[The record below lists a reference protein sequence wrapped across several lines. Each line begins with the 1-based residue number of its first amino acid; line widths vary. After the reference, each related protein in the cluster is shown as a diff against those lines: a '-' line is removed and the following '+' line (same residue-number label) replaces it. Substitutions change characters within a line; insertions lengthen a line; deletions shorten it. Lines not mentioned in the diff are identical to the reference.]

1 MSELRRKTITGYC
14 DPISARPGQQLDFKV
29 CCYEDG
35 PYEADLVRVFGGDD
49 RPDGI
54 GVIEEAVAAPFAGA
68 RDGRF
73 QAIHAGSYGSLDD
86 QDRLV
91 GRQSFTM
98 QAMVQ
103 PTLPGRGLNTGRQVV
118 MGRWRA
124 GDETGFALLLDADGA
139 LALAIG
145 EDGSGEDGGGDDGG
159 RRAFLS
165 TGVPMRRGQW
175 AFVAAS
181 YDGASGRAR
190 LVQRPLPTGPG
201 DSLISPAI
209 GRAETLAKNLT
220 LGAAGAPF
228 LFAAGHGAP
237 KTAEFSAHFNGKIDR
252 PRLAERALND
262 DEMAA
267 LSGPTVPRALTDC
280 ILGCWDFAADISSD
294 RISDL
299 SPHGWHGQ
307 VVNLPT
313 RGVTGHNWD
322 GSEHNWRHALDQYG
336 AIHFHQDDLYDAGWQ
351 TDFSYTVPM
360 DLPSGV
366 YAARLRHVGH
376 GDGNGGGDVDRI
388 PFFVLPP
395 KVQATADVAL
405 LVPTASYMAYANT
418 RQRLQPNLIFGDGHP
433 EWVNDGFLA
442 SHPEVGGSLYDSH
455 DDRSGIH
462 YSSRLR
468 PVMNMKPGDNR
479 PWGLPADLNIV
490 AWLSHIGQEFD
501 VITDEELHR
510 EGAALLQ
517 PYRCILTGS
526 HPEYHSTD
534 MLDGIATYLDQGGRL
549 MYLGGNGFYWRI
561 AFRDDKPGVIEVRR
575 AEDGTRAWMSP
586 VGEYYQSFNGE
597 YGGLWRRNGRPPNQL
612 VGIGFAAQGFE
623 DSGHYE
629 RQGGADDP
637 RAAFALAGVAAGPI
651 GDFGSIGG
659 GAAGEEIDRWDTR
672 DGTPI
677 HALVL
682 ARAANFGGDMLR
694 TKEDFLSTMPQFDD
708 PNVRA
713 DMVFFECPEGGAVF
727 STGSIAWVS
736 SLAHDG
742 YANNVAQI
750 TANVLRRFLDPTPFP
765 APP

>member
-1 MSELRRKTITGYC
+1 MPELRRKTITGYC
-14 DPISARPGQQLDFKV
+14 DPLSARPGQAIDFKV

-35 PYEADLVRVFGGDD
+35 AYDAELVRVIGGDD
-49 RPDGI
+49 TPGGT
-54 GVIEEAVAAPFAGA
+54 GVIEELVAAPFAQSYA
-68 RDGRF
+68 GRY
-73 QAIHAGSYGSLDD
+73 QAIHTGSHGIVDSGKGLAGIG
-86 QDRLV
+86 
-91 GRQSFTM
+91 SFTL
-98 QAMVQ
+98 QAMIQ
-103 PTLPGRGLNTGRQVV
+103 PTLPGCQRQVV

-124 GDETGFALLLDADGA
+124 DDEAGFVMLLDDDGA

-145 EDGSGEDGGGDDGG
+145 EDGIE
-159 RRAFLS
+159 RQAFLS
-165 TGVPMRRGQW
+165 TGVPLRRGQW
-175 AFVAAS
+175 VFAAAS
-181 YDGASGRAR
+181 YDGASGRAW
-190 LVQRPLPTGPG
+190 LVQRPLPLGPG
-201 DSLISPAI
+201 DSVISPAI
-209 GRAETLAKNLT
+209 ERTETLAQNLSP
-220 LGAAGAPF
+220 GAAGSPF
-228 LFAAGHGAP
+228 LFAAADGAP
-237 KTAEFSAHFNGKIDR
+237 KTAHFNGKIDR
-252 PRLAERALND
+252 PRLAERALSD
-262 DEMAA
+262 AEMAA
-267 LSGPTVPRALTDC
+267 LSGPAVPEDLADC
-280 ILGCWDFAADISSD
+280 VRGCWDFGSDISSD

-299 SPHGWHGQ
+299 SAHGLQGQ

-313 RGVTGHNWD
+313 RGVAGHNWD
-322 GSEHNWRHALDQYG
+322 GREQNWHHAPEQYG
-336 AIHFHQDDLYDAGWQ
+336 AIHFHQDDMYDAGWP
-351 TDFSYTVPM
+351 TDFSYAVPD

-366 YAARLRHVGH
+366 YAARLRHGK
-376 GDGNGGGDVDRI
+376 DIDRI

-395 KVQATADVAL
+395 KGQATAGVAF

-433 EWVNDGFLA
+433 EYVNDGFLA
-442 SHPEVGGSLYDSH
+442 GHPEVGGSLYDLH

-490 AWLSHIGQEFD
+490 AWLTQMGQKFD
-501 VITDEELHR
+501 VITDEELHT

-517 PYRCILTGS
+517 PYRCVLTGS
-526 HPEYHSTD
+526 HPEYHSTA
-534 MLDGIATYLDQGGRL
+534 MLDGIAAYLGQGGRL

-561 AFRDDKPGVIEVRR
+561 AFRKDKPGAIEVRR

-586 VGEYYQSFNGE
+586 VGEYYHSFNGE

-629 RQGGADDP
+629 RQSDADDP
-637 RAAFALAGVAAGPI
+637 RAAFALAGVGAGPI
-651 GDFGSIGG
+651 GDYGSIGG

-682 ARAANFGGDMLR
+682 ARADDFGGHMLR

-713 DMVFFECPEGGAVF
+713 DMVFFECPQGGAVF
-727 STGSIAWVS
+727 ATGSITWVS
-736 SLAHDG
+736 SLAHNG

-750 TANVLRRFLDPTPFP
+750 TGNVLRRFLDPMPFP
-765 APP
+765 PPPRLA

>member
-1 MSELRRKTITGYC
+1 MSEQRHKTITGYC
-14 DPISARPGQQLDFKV
+14 DPISIRPGQQVDFKV
-29 CCYEDG
+29 CCYEAG
-35 PYEADLVRVFGGDD
+35 AYEAELVRVIGGDD
-49 RPDGI
+49 TPGGI
-54 GVIEEAVAAPFAGA
+54 GVIEEVVAAPFAGSYE
-68 RDGRF
+68 GRH
-73 QAIHAGSYGSLDD
+73 QAIHTGSYGSVEA
-86 QDRLV
+86 QDALA
-91 GRQSFTM
+91 GLHSFTL
-98 QAMVQ
+98 QAMIC
-103 PTLPGRGLNTGRQVV
+103 PTLPGQQRQVL
-118 MGRWRA
+118 MGRWQA
-124 GDETGFALLLDADGA
+124 DDEAGFALLLDDAGA
-139 LALAIG
+139 LALEMG
-145 EDGSGEDGGGDDGG
+145 EDGNRGGGG
-159 RRAFLS
+159 RRAYLS
-165 TGVPMRRGQW
+165 TGVPLRRGQW

-181 YDGASGRAR
+181 YDSASGQAR
-190 LVQRPLPTGPG
+190 LLQRPLPVSPG
-201 DSLISPAI
+201 DSLVSPAVE
-209 GRAETLAKNLT
+209 RTESLAQQLA
-220 LGAAGAPF
+220 LGAAQAPF
-228 LFAAGHGAP
+228 LFAAAGGAP
-237 KTAEFSAHFNGKIDR
+237 KTAHFNGKIDR
-252 PRLAERALND
+252 PRLADRALND
-262 DEMAA
+262 ADMAA
-267 LSGPTVPRALTDC
+267 LNGAAIPQALKDC
-280 ILGCWDFAADISSD
+280 VLGCWDFAADISSD

-299 SPHGWHGQ
+299 SAQGLHGH

-322 GSEHNWRHALDQYG
+322 GSEHNWRHVPEQYG

-351 TDFSYTVPM
+351 SDFSFTVP
-360 DLPSGV
+360 DGLASGV
-366 YAARLRHVGH
+366 YAARLRH
-376 GDGNGGGDVDRI
+376 GGDIDRI
-388 PFFVLPP
+388 PFFVLPA
-395 KVQATADVAL
+395 KGQARADLAL

-433 EWVNDGFLA
+433 EYVNDGFLA
-442 SHPEVGGSLYDSH
+442 GHPEVGGSLYDLH

-490 AWLSHIGQEFD
+490 AWLTHMGQEFD

-510 EGAALLQ
+510 EGTELLR
-517 PYRCILTGS
+517 PYRCVMTGS
-526 HPEYHSTD
+526 HPEYHSTA
-534 MLDGIATYLDQGGRL
+534 MLDGIAAYLEQGGRL

-713 DMVFFECPEGGAVF
+713 DMVFFECPQGGAVF

-765 APP
+765 AQP

>member
-14 DPISARPGQQLDFKV
+14 DPISARPGQALEFKV
-29 CCYEDG
+29 CCYEDR
-35 PYEADLVRVFGGDD
+35 PYEAELVRVIGGDD
-49 RPDGI
+49 TPGGI
-54 GVIEEAVAAPFAGA
+54 GVIEEMVVASFAGA
-68 RDGRF
+68 YDGRH
-73 QAIHAGSYGSLDD
+73 QDIHTGSYGIVDD
-86 QDRLV
+86 PTVSAELH
-91 GRQSFTM
+91 SFTL
-98 QAMVQ
+98 QAMIQ
-103 PTLPGRGLNTGRQVV
+103 PTLPGWHQQVV
-118 MGRWRA
+118 LGRWQA
-124 GDETGFALLLDADGA
+124 DVGAGFALLLDEGGA
-139 LALAIG
+139 LGLAIG
-145 EDGSGEDGGGDDGG
+145 EDGGG
-159 RRAFLS
+159 RQAFLT

-175 AFVAAS
+175 AFAAVS
-181 YDGASGRAR
+181 YDGASGRVR
-190 LVQRPLPTGPG
+190 LLQRPLPSGPG
-201 DSLISPAI
+201 DGLVSPAI
-209 GRAETLAKNLT
+209 ERAAVLAKNLS
-220 LGAAGAPF
+220 LGAVGSPF
-228 LFAAGHGAP
+228 LFAAGDGGP
-237 KTAEFSAHFNGKIDR
+237 KSAHVTSLFNGRIDR
-252 PRLAERALND
+252 PRLADRALND
-262 DEMAA
+262 AEMAA
-267 LSGPTVPRALTDC
+267 LSRPVVPGDLADC
-280 ILGCWDFAADISSD
+280 VRGCWDFAADIATD

-299 SPHGWHGQ
+299 SPHGRHGR
-307 VVNLPT
+307 VFNLPT
-313 RGVTGHNWD
+313 RGVAGHNWD
-322 GSEHNWRHALDQYG
+322 GSEHNWRHAPDQYG

-351 TDFSYTVPM
+351 TDFSFTVPD
-360 DLPSGV
+360 DLASGV
-366 YAARLRHVGH
+366 YAARLQH
-376 GDGNGGGDVDRI
+376 GGDVDRI

-395 KVQATADVAL
+395 RRLVGGRARAEVAL

-442 SHPEVGGSLYDSH
+442 QHPEVGGSLYDLH

-479 PWGLPADLNIV
+479 PWGLPADMNIV
-490 AWLSHIGQEFD
+490 AWLTQMGQTFD

-526 HPEYHSTD
+526 HPEYHSTA
-534 MLDGIATYLDQGGRL
+534 MLDGIAAYLEQGGRL

-623 DSGHYE
+623 KSGHYD

-682 ARAANFGGDMLR
+682 ARAGNFGADMLR
-694 TKEDFLSTMPQFDD
+694 TKEDFLSTMPQFND

-713 DMVFFECPEGGAVF
+713 DMVFFECPQGGAVF
-727 STGSIAWVS
+727 SAGSIAWVG
-736 SLAHDG
+736 SLAHNG

-765 APP
+765 PPVSI

>member
-1 MSELRRKTITGYC
+1 MPELRRKTITGYC
-14 DPISARPGQQLDFKV
+14 EPISVRPGQSLDFKV
-29 CCYEDG
+29 CCYEG
-35 PYEADLVRVFGGDD
+35 GASPRIYEADLVHVTGGDNT
-49 RPDGI
+49 PGGI
-54 GVIEEAVAAPFAGA
+54 GVIEEVLAAPFAGPHP
-68 RDGRF
+68 GRY
-73 QAIHAGSYGSLDD
+73 QAIHTGSHGIVDEGKDLAGLH
-86 QDRLV
+86 
-91 GRQSFTM
+91 SFTL
-98 QAMVQ
+98 QAMIQ
-103 PTLPGRGLNTGRQVV
+103 PTLPGRQQQVV

-124 GDETGFALLLDADGA
+124 DEIGAGGAGFALLLDDDGA

-145 EDGSGEDGGGDDGG
+145 EDEDGAG
-159 RRAFLS
+159 RRGFLS

-190 LVQRPLPTGPG
+190 LVQRPVPSGPG
-201 DSLISPAI
+201 DSLVSPATE
-209 GRAETLAKNLT
+209 RTDVLAKDLMP
-220 LGAAGAPF
+220 GAAAALF
-228 LFAAGHGAP
+228 LFAAGGGSSEA
-237 KTAEFSAHFNGKIDR
+237 AEFTRHFNGKIDR
-252 PRLAERALND
+252 PRLADRALND
-262 DEMAA
+262 AEMAA
-267 LSGPTVPRALTDC
+267 LSGPALPGGLIDC
-280 ILGCWDFAADISSD
+280 VRGCWDFAADISSD
-294 RISDL
+294 RIRDL
-299 SPHGWHGQ
+299 TRHGRHGR

-322 GSEHNWRHALDQYG
+322 GGEHSWRHAREQYG
-336 AIHFHQDDLYDAGWQ
+336 AIHFHQDDLYDAAWQ
-351 TDFSYTVPM
+351 TDFSYTVPD

-366 YAARLRHVGH
+366 YAARLRHGS
-376 GDGNGGGDVDRI
+376 DVDRM

-395 KVQATADVAL
+395 RVPAGSRARTDVAL

-418 RQRLQPNLIFGDGHP
+418 RQRLKPNLIFGDGHP

-442 SHPEVGGSLYDSH
+442 GHPEVGGSLYDLH

-490 AWLSHIGQEFD
+490 AWLTRIGQTFD

-526 HPEYHSTD
+526 HPEYHSTA
-534 MLDGIATYLDQGGRL
+534 MLDGIAAFLDQGGRL

-586 VGEYYQSFNGE
+586 VGEYYQSFDGE

-623 DSGHYE
+623 KSGHYE
-629 RQGGADDP
+629 RQSGADDP
-637 RAAFALAGVAAGPI
+637 RAAFAFAGVGTGPI

-682 ARAANFGGDMLR
+682 ARANDFGGDMLR

-713 DMVFFECPEGGAVF
+713 DMVFFECPRGGAVF
-727 STGSIAWVS
+727 ATGSIAWIS
-736 SLAHDG
+736 SLAHEG

-750 TANVLRRFLDPTPFP
+750 TGNVLRRFLEPTPFS
-765 APP
+765 PPPGAD

>member
-14 DPISARPGQQLDFKV
+14 DPISARPGQALDFKV
-29 CCYEDG
+29 CCYQDG
-35 PYEADLVRVFGGDD
+35 GYEADLVRVIGGDD
-49 RPDGI
+49 TPGGI
-54 GVIEEAVAAPFAGA
+54 GVIEEAVAAPFAGSHG
-68 RDGRF
+68 GRF
-73 QAIHAGSYGSLDD
+73 QAIHTGSYGIVDD
-86 QDRLV
+86 LGDLA
-91 GRQSFTM
+91 GLQSFTL
-98 QAMVQ
+98 QAMIQ
-103 PTLPGRGLNTGRQVV
+103 PTLPGQQRRVV
-118 MGRWRA
+118 MGRWRSGEEA
-124 GDETGFALLLDADGA
+124 GFALLLDEDGA

-145 EDGSGEDGGGDDGG
+145 EDGG
-159 RRAFLS
+159 RQAFLT

-175 AFVAAS
+175 AFAAAS

-190 LVQRPLPTGPG
+190 LVQRPLPMGPG
-201 DSLISPAI
+201 DSLISPAVER
-209 GRAETLAKNLT
+209 GEALAKNLA
-220 LGAAGAPF
+220 LGAPRSPF
-228 LFAAGHGAP
+228 LFAAGDGEP
-237 KTAEFSAHFNGKIDR
+237 KAAHFNGRIDR
-252 PRLAERALND
+252 PRLAGRALND
-262 DEMAA
+262 ADLVA
-267 LSGPTVPRALTDC
+267 LSGPAVPDNLIDC
-280 ILGCWDFAADISSD
+280 VRGCWDFAADISSD
-294 RISDL
+294 RIRDL
-299 SPHGWHGQ
+299 SGHGRHGQ
-307 VVNLPT
+307 AVNLPT

-322 GSEHNWRHALDQYG
+322 GSEHNWRHAPEQYG
-336 AIHFHQDDLYDAGWQ
+336 AIHFHRDDLYDAAWQ
-351 TDFSYTVPM
+351 TDFSYIVPD

-366 YAARLRHVGH
+366 YAARLRH
-376 GDGNGGGDVDRI
+376 GGDVDRI

-395 KVQATADVAL
+395 RKGAGAEVAL

-418 RQRLQPNLIFGDGHP
+418 RQRLQPHLIFGDGLP

-442 SHPEVGGSLYDSH
+442 GHPEVGGSLYDLH

-468 PVMNMKPGDNR
+468 PVLNMKPGDNR

-490 AWLSHIGQEFD
+490 AWLTHIGQSFD
-501 VITDEELHR
+501 VITDEELHA
-510 EGAALLQ
+510 EGAALLT

-526 HPEYHSTD
+526 HPEYHSTA
-534 MLDGIATYLDQGGRL
+534 MLDGIGGYLDQGGRL

-575 AEDGTRAWMSP
+575 AEDGTRAWISP

-623 DSGHYE
+623 KSGHYE
-629 RQGGADDP
+629 RQGGAGDA
-637 RAAFALAGVAAGPI
+637 RAAFALAGVEAGPI

-682 ARAANFGGDMLR
+682 ARAADFGGDMLR

-708 PNVRA
+708 PNIRA
-713 DMVFFECPEGGAVF
+713 DMVFFECPRGGAVF
-727 STGSIAWVS
+727 ATGSIAWAG

-750 TANVLRRFLDPTPFP
+750 TANVLRRFLDPARFP
-765 APP
+765 PPP